1 MINGNFVTAFIA
13 AAGMGK
19 RMNAPIN
26 KQFLSIEGVPIL
38 AQTIKKI
45 EASKY
50 VDFILLIIKSSDL
63 NYLSQI
69 ISKYKINTNYKI
81 CYGGNERQD
90 SINNGLMNMPKSTDI
105 ILTHDGARPFVC
117 VEKIDQAIESV
128 FETGA
133 CTLANKV
140 KDTIKFSY
148 DGRNADYTPN
158 RALLWQVQTPQVFL
172 ADVLKSAYK
181 QAYSEG
187 YYGTDDCSL
196 VEKTGRKIKLI
207 DNSYDNIKITTKE
220 DLIFAK
226 AILRKKDL
234 WE

>member
-69 ISKYKINTNYKI
+69 ISKY
-81 CYGGNERQD
+81 
-90 SINNGLMNMPKSTDI
+90 
-105 ILTHDGARPFVC
+105 
-117 VEKIDQAIESV
+117 
-128 FETGA
+128 
-133 CTLANKV
+133 
-140 KDTIKFSY
+140 
-148 DGRNADYTPN
+148 
-158 RALLWQVQTPQVFL
+158 
-172 ADVLKSAYK
+172 
-181 QAYSEG
+181 
-187 YYGTDDCSL
+187 
-196 VEKTGRKIKLI
+196 
-207 DNSYDNIKITTKE
+207 
-220 DLIFAK
+220 
-226 AILRKKDL
+226 
-234 WE
+234 